1 LSFLVC
7 KYLFYFLKYPAKLNC
22 LLFQLKK
29 WVPAVK
35 EQWYVVKTSAEPH
48 VQLLTTKTVEG
59 YEATRKTI
67 SPHLS
72 KAKEFVHP
80 YYQVQTSSIHPF
92 VLFVLFADVFLK
104 TTGWQEA
111 RKFSK
116 PYIDQIAVVAKP
128 HVDKVQVVL
137 KPYTNK
143 VVHVYGKFLESATT
157 YHSQV
162 SDFIFF

>member
-1 LSFLVC
+1 
-7 KYLFYFLKYPAKLNC
+7 
-22 LLFQLKK
+22 
-29 WVPAVK
+29 
-35 EQWYVVKTSAEPH
+35 VVKTSAEPH

-104 TTGWQEA
+104 TTG
-111 RKFSK
+111 
-116 PYIDQIAVVAKP
+116 
-128 HVDKVQVVL
+128 
-137 KPYTNK
+137 
-143 VVHVYGKFLESATT
+143 
-157 YHSQV
+157 
-162 SDFIFF
+162 